1 LKDNLANIFFS
12 DFDFIS
18 FLITDQQKLCFFLN
32 IMIKY
37 DKGEFTTV
45 GALKDDFSSA
55 IPSHFLL
62 AALHVHEELTLLRL
76 IYL

>member
-1 LKDNLANIFFS
+1 
-12 DFDFIS
+12 
-18 FLITDQQKLCFFLN
+18 
-32 IMIKY
+32 MIKY